1 MSAFTFENEIRV
13 AMVGDG
19 PALDHARWILQRLGA
34 TIVTPEAGAE
44 RIDFPLMMA
53 GRALTQTSAAPTSP
67 LCVKLWDFQVDMPG
81 SGVLASAVSG
91 VSWVIGLPGR
101 VPKYLPSHIPEKWC
115 GSMGVSLALSL
126 FVERLTQTKPYAR
139 PRVFDV
145 SAAEILRSFA
155 DQNFGNHKQ
164 IPTSWR
170 RNGRVSPEHGG
181 IYPQGF
187 FACADGFVGVVGRS
201 RQDWSS
207 ILAALGNPAWATD
220 DMRNPFELAKDSE
233 KVDPLFTAE
242 LAKHTRRELLELAL
256 ESGATFAP
264 VFLASEIKQ
273 ERLVRDAFFDKGGVA
288 GLPFETPG
296 AQRRATA

>member
-1 MSAFTFENEIRV
+1 MSAFDFDKEIRI
-13 AMVGDG
+13 ALAGDG
-19 PALDHARWILQRLGA
+19 PGLDHARWVLERLGA
-34 TIVTPEAGAE
+34 VVVAPDTAAT
-44 RIDFPLMMA
+44 RIDTPLVAA
-53 GRALTQTSAAPTSP
+53 GSALAHEGKLPKSP
-67 LCVKLWDFQVDMPG
+67 LLVRLWDFQVGMAG

-101 VPKYLPSHIPEKWC
+101 VPKYLPAQIPEKWC
-115 GSMGVSLALSL
+115 GTLGVSFALS
-126 FVERLTQTKPYAR
+126 FYVERLTQRQPYSK

-145 SAAEILRSFA
+145 SSAEILRSFA

-187 FACADGFVGVVGRS
+187 FACRDGYVGVVGRS
-201 RQDWSS
+201 RQDWNS
-207 ILAALGNPAWATD
+207 ILAALGDPAWATE
-220 DMRNPFELAKDSE
+220 DMRNPFELAKNSE

-256 ESGATFAP
+256 RSGATFAP
-264 VFLASEIKQ
+264 VFLASEIRE
-273 ERLVRDAFFDKGGVA
+273 ERLVRDNFFDANATA
-288 GLPFETPG
+288 GLPFEILGTD
-296 AQRRATA
+296 RRTSV